1 MSMKIGKKILAG
13 ALAVMSAFMRVSA
26 EPIRSKEMTTVSANV
41 KKEDSKYR
49 KAFIVGALGVAA
61 IATVGGLTN
70 EILKIRKN
78 VHLNVSRQIFLY
90 YLVPEVKKFIDGFK
104 ETEQIES
111 AKHLLDVLEKGG
123 TMSRRDFMRELDRAS
138 GLPEDKVKP
147 CVYETL
153 LWKNTSL
160 FLGADIRFSEEW
172 VRSTD
177 TVIIDVKSCIND
189 LKYLEDVMKIETA
202 TRTLGTCKTYKAVY
216 DLTSVIMCDEE
227 NYCFTTA
234 YVKHEDG
241 KWHRHSFDGFKETI
255 DDDALRG
262 KLSTTKQKVSL
273 VYTRKS
279 YVVETRRYIIKPG
292 QNDEEIFEEQ
302 VLK

>member
-13 ALAVMSAFMRVSA
+13 ALAVMSAFTMVSA
-26 EPIRSKEMTTVSANV
+26 EPIHSKEMTTVSANV

-78 VHLNVSRQIFLY
+78 ARLNVSRQIFLY
-90 YLVPEVKKFIDGFK
+90 YLVPEVKRFIDSFE

-111 AKHLLDVLEKGG
+111 AKRLSDVLRDGRA
-123 TMSRRDFMRELDRAS
+123 MSRRDFMRELDRAS
-138 GLPEDKVKP
+138 GLPENKARP

-153 LWKNTSL
+153 LWERAIL
-160 FLGADIRFSEEW
+160 YLGANILHSE
-172 VRSTD
+172 RGLD

-189 LKYLEDVMKIETA
+189 LKYLEDVIKIKAPVGDE
-202 TRTLGTCKTYKAVY
+202 LYKTY
-216 DLTSVIMCDEE
+216 DLKSVIMCDEE

-234 YVKHEDG
+234 YVKREDG
-241 KWHRHSFDGFKETI
+241 KWHRHSFDGLKETI

-273 VYTRKS
+273 VYKKES
-279 YVVETRRYIIKPG
+279 
-292 QNDEEIFEEQ
+292 
-302 VLK
+302 